1 MQRRWLIF
9 FLGLGTGI
17 ICRGQGT
24 PPPSGA
30 PGTVPTKGTQ
40 VTPPTSGAQ
49 ATPATSG
56 AQATPPNLAGP
67 GARQGAPPELVKIK
81 AAAEA
86 GDPAAQFAYGNV
98 IPLSRLAEQLDW
110 YHRSARAG
118 YAPAQNA
125 LGGYYAS
132 LSGNPKKRAE
142 SVRES
147 IRWSSR
153 AAYQD
158 VQDSQY
164 RIAGFYESGEG
175 LPKDRIYAY
184 VWRRMATRNNAPDKN
199 VDDALKR
206 LITEMS
212 STEIAEA
219 ESRLKTFELKF
230 TSTLNPVEADMLF
243 GQLQLGA
250 TYLVNGVR
258 QIVLNGLR
266 FKQGDIKE
274 LKLAEESVRIMCLRL
289 DEGIILVGIDG
300 TPYTR
305 RLKR

>member
-1 MQRRWLIF
+1 MGRAQE
-9 FLGLGTGI
+9 
-17 ICRGQGT
+17 T
-24 PPPSGA
+24 PPTS
-30 PGTVPTKGTQ
+30 GTQ
-40 VTPPTSGAQ
+40 ATPPTSGAQ
-49 ATPATSG
+49 VTPPNAGTQVTPPNAGTQVTPPPPG
-56 AQATPPNLAGP
+56 AQGTPPISSTQATPPNSAG
-67 GARQGAPPELVKIK
+67 QGAPPELVKIK

-98 IPLSRLAEQLDW
+98 IPPSRLAEQLDW
-110 YHRSARAG
+110 YYRSARAG

-132 LSGNPKKRAE
+132 LSGTPKKRAE

-158 VQDSQY
+158 VQDSQH
-164 RIAGFYESGEG
+164 RIAGFYERGEG
-175 LPKDRIYAY
+175 LPKDRICAY
-184 VWRRMATRNNAPDKN
+184 VWRRMATRNNTSSRN
-199 VDDALKR
+199 VDEALKR

-212 STEIAEA
+212 SVEIADA

-230 TSTLNPVEADMLF
+230 TSKLNPVEADMLF

-250 TYLVNGVR
+250 TYVINGVR
-258 QIVLNGLR
+258 QVVLNGLR
-266 FKQGDIKE
+266 FKQGDTQD
-274 LKLAEESVRIMCLRL
+274 LKLGEESARVVCLHI
-289 DEGIILVGIDG
+289 DEGSILVGLAD

>member
-1 MQRRWLIF
+1 MQRRWLF
-9 FLGLGTGI
+9 FSLGLGVGI

-24 PPPSGA
+24 PPTSGA
-30 PGTVPTKGTQ
+30 QVTPPASGAQ

-49 ATPATSG
+49 ATPATSR
-56 AQATPPNLAGP
+56 AQATPPNLAG
-67 GARQGAPPELVKIK
+67 QGAPPELVKIK

-86 GDPAAQFAYGNV
+86 GDPAAQFEYGNV
-98 IPLSRLAEQLDW
+98 IPPSRLAEQLDW
-110 YHRSARAG
+110 YYRSARAG
-118 YAPAQNA
+118 YAPAQNV
-125 LGGYYAS
+125 LGGYFAS
-132 LSGNPKKRAE
+132 ISDRKKRAE
-142 SVRES
+142 NVRES

-158 VQDSQY
+158 VQDSQR

-175 LPKDRIYAY
+175 LPKDRICAY
-184 VWRRMATRNNAPDKN
+184 IWRRMATRNNAAAREEDGN
-199 VDDALKR
+199 LKR

-212 STEIAEA
+212 SAEIAEA

-230 TSTLNPVEADMLF
+230 TSKLNPVEADMLF

-258 QIVLNGLR
+258 QVVLNGLR
-266 FKQGDIKE
+266 FKQGDTKD
-274 LKLAEESVRIMCLRL
+274 LKLVEESVRVVCLRL
-289 DEGIILVGIDG
+289 DEGIILVGIAD